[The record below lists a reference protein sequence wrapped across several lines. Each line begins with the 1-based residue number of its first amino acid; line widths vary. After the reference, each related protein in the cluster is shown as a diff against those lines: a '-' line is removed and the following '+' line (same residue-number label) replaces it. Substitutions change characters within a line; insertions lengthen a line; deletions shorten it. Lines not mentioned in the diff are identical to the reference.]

1 MSVLYFSADW
11 CAPCK
16 AFKPVVQQVSQQ
28 LGISVNYVNVD
39 YDASLAQKYSISSI
53 PTIIIT
59 DDQGNSKYKNSG
71 VMSKD
76 QLVTV
81 LSQFK

>member
-16 AFKPVVQQVSQQ
+16 AFKPVVQQVSQD
-28 LGISVNYVNVD
+28 LGIPVNYVNVD
-39 YDASLAQKYSISSI
+39 YDASLAQRYSISSI

-71 VMSKD
+71 AMSRD
-76 QLVTV
+76 QLIKV
-81 LSQFK
+81 LTEFK